1 VIKSSAAQSAKDA
14 SAEFTFRGLTPAW
27 HVGRHSDQLAFA
39 PGDPVYI
46 GLRNGRAV
54 AGIFCGFDFKKQ
66 IQTREI
72 THEALT
78 NRRTA
83 ARIRSPLAPAA
94 SQTALRVIILQTP
107 SVNNVETA
115 ILESFLAKENSVSDG
130 RVSSRGLYPL
140 ELQDEES
147 QRFLAALVN
156 NRNSFLTRETH
167 RLDHRPKSLPKN
179 RDPMYSNC
187 HSGQGGINV
196 AILVMAYFSAFSWRM
211 PDPRRY

>member
-1 VIKSSAAQSAKDA
+1 M
-14 SAEFTFRGLTPAW
+14 FRGLETAW
-27 HVGRHSDQLAFA
+27 QAGRRRDQFAFA
-39 PGDPVYI
+39 PVGAVYLC
-46 GLRNGRAV
+46 LRNGRAV
-54 AGIFCGFDFKKQ
+54 AEIFFRFDFKKL
-66 IQTREI
+66 IHTREI

-78 NRRTA
+78 NRRMA
-83 ARIRSPLAPAA
+83 VRIRSPLSPAA
-94 SQTALRVIILQTP
+94 SHTALRVIILQTP

-147 QRFLAALVN
+147 QRFLAAFVN

-196 AILVMAYFSAFSWRM
+196 AILIMAYFSAFSCRR
-211 PDPRRY
+211 PVPRSY